1 MDFTGSCATIM
12 NIICNGEQKGLA
24 PRTTLQELA
33 QSLGLNPQG
42 VVAELNGRIVE
53 HTSFNEQTL
62 QDGDRVELIRFV
74 GGG

>member
-1 MDFTGSCATIM
+1 MTEQGKLHRNM
-12 NIICNGEQKGLA
+12 NIICNGEPKDIKA
-24 PRTTLQELA
+24 PLTLHGLA

-42 VVAELNGRIVE
+42 VVAEVNGKIIE
-53 HTSFNEQTL
+53 HDRFSDHPL

>member
-1 MDFTGSCATIM
+1 M
-12 NIICNGEQKGLA
+12 NIICNGEQKNIS
-24 PRTTLQELA
+24 PQTTLQELA

-42 VVAELNGRIVE
+42 IVAELNGKIVE
-53 HTSFNEQTL
+53 HGSFAEHTL